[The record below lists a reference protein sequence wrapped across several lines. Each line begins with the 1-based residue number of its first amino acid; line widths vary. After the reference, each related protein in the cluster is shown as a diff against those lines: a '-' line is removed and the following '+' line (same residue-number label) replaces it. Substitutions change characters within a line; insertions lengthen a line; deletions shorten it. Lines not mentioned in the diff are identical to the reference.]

1 MGDSSC
7 KEAGAKIVGR
17 ENANGAGVL
26 RVNVDTGVGQALP
39 VDSTLSRGLTGPSV
53 SDCIVVVPTYNERE
67 NITPLITALKTLS
80 EPVDILVV
88 DDGSPDGTGD
98 IVRSLIQR
106 YEGVYLLQRHGKGG
120 LGSAYKA
127 GFAFALRHGWE
138 YICQMDAD
146 FSHDPKDILR
156 LLNSCRNGADVAIG
170 SRYVKGGRI
179 SGWPWR
185 RHLLSRTANIYAQM
199 LTRCRISDLTG
210 GFKCFTRQALQKI
223 DLGKIGSEGY
233 IFQVEM
239 NYRATIEGLNVEQL
253 PICFADRTQGASKMG
268 SAEAREG
275 LIQVLRLV
283 FNKNVLPRKIR
294 FYQNNNILGSQ
305 KA

>member
-1 MGDSSC
+1 M
-7 KEAGAKIVGR
+7 EAAS
-17 ENANGAGVL
+17 
-26 RVNVDTGVGQALP
+26 GQVLP
-39 VDSTLSRGLTGPSV
+39 VDSALSRGLTGPSI

-67 NITPLITALKTLS
+67 NIAPLITALKALS

-106 YEGVYLLQRHGKGG
+106 HEGVYLLQRSGKGG

-156 LLNSCRNGADVAIG
+156 LLTSCRNGAEVAIG

-185 RHLLSRTANIYAQM
+185 RHLLSRTANLYAQM

-210 GFKCFTRQALQKI
+210 GFKCFTRKALQKI
-223 DLGKIGSEGY
+223 DLGQVGSEGY

-239 NYRATIEGLNVEQL
+239 NYRATIVGLKVEQL
-253 PICFADRTQGASKMG
+253 PICFSDRTQGTSKMG

-283 FNKNVLPRKIR
+283 WDQNGFPRKMR
-294 FYQNNNILGSQ
+294 LYGNYKMFRSQ